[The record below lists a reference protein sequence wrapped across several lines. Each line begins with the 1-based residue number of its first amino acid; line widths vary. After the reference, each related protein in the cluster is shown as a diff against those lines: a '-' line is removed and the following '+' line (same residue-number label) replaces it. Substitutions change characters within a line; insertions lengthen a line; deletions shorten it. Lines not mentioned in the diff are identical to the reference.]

1 MPIENLEQLREHGDT
16 TSRAVALD
24 IVQRVLLQLDIEN
37 AISNI
42 VACDGATL
50 RIGAMRWELG
60 RRRLFV
66 IGAGKAANAM
76 ARAVERQLGGRI
88 AEGLVIVKQLEEAD
102 RELRRIELVV
112 GGHPIPNEAGLRG
125 AKRIL
130 ELAENARQGDLFV
143 GLISGGSSA
152 LMPCPVHDLTLEDE
166 AEITRLLL
174 YSGARI
180 TEINAIRRHISR
192 INGGRLAQVVSAR
205 GAEMVNLI
213 IHDVVGYG
221 AKPDLVHPTEYYGTP
236 VGADPTTLHEA
247 RRVLDMYSLR
257 QSAPKSIVS
266 YLTRATSGEETP
278 KRLNSCDGIHNFVLQ
293 TPESAVMLAQAASKD
308 VGVGCLVL
316 TSTLQGESSAAG
328 GFLGCVA
335 AEIAARHRP
344 VAPPCIVVAGGE
356 TTTTIGGGEAG
367 LGGPSQELCLG
378 FGLEVAGLRSCSIV
392 AIDTDG
398 TDGPT
403 GFAGGVAD
411 SATVVRAEALGIDIR
426 MCLRRHESS
435 MALRALD
442 DTVIT
447 GNTGTNVCD
456 LNVVSIV

>member
-1 MPIENLEQLREHGDT
+1 VSIEQLRAHGDT
-16 TSRAVALD
+16 ASRAVALD
-24 IVQRVLLQLDIEN
+24 IAQRVLLQLNIED
-37 AISNI
+37 AISNT
-42 VACDGATL
+42 VACDGETL
-50 RIGAMRWELG
+50 RIGTMRWELG

-88 AEGLVIVKQLEEAD
+88 AEGLVIVKQPEEAD
-102 RELRRIELVV
+102 KELRRIELVV

-130 ELAENARQGDLFV
+130 ELAGNARQGDLFV

-152 LMPCPVHDLTLEDE
+152 LMPCPVHEVTLEDE
-166 AEITRLLL
+166 AEMTRLLL

-180 TEINAIRRHISR
+180 VEINAIRRHISR
-192 INGGRLAQVVSAR
+192 INGGRLAQAVSAR

-213 IHDVVGYG
+213 IHDVVGDG
-221 AKPDLVHPTEYYGTP
+221 TRPDLVHPIQYYGTP
-236 VGADPTTLHEA
+236 VGADPTTLREA
-247 RRVLDMYSLR
+247 CRVLDMYSLR
-257 QSAPKSIVS
+257 QVAPQSVVNH
-266 YLTRATSGEETP
+266 LTRATSAKETP
-278 KRLNSCDGIHNFVLQ
+278 KSLNSCDGIHNFVLQ

-316 TSTLQGESSAAG
+316 TSALQGESSAAG

-344 VAPPCIVVAGGE
+344 VVPPCIVVAGGE
-356 TTTTIGGGEAG
+356 TTTTIRGGEAG
-367 LGGPSQELCLG
+367 LGGPSQELSLG

-403 GFAGGVAD
+403 EFAGGVTD
-411 SATVVRAEALGIDIR
+411 SATVARAEALGIDIR
-426 MCLRRHESS
+426 TCLGRHESS
-435 MALRALD
+435 MALRALGD
-442 DTVIT
+442 IVIT